1 MIEAC
6 KDYMYFVAVVNL
18 WGWVAVGQGSLCC
31 QAGPIHTAEKGAPI
45 RSRGCGNY
53 ETHSTQSQYISGL
66 LIPQVGRYRVI

>member
-31 QAGPIHTAEKGAPI
+31 QAGPIHTPEKGAPI
-45 RSRGCGNY
+45 RSRY
-53 ETHSTQSQYISGL
+53 
-66 LIPQVGRYRVI
+66 VGITRHTAFNRNTFQAR